1 MNRNAV
7 IPLCKHDIR
16 GLDPIYHLKK
26 LFSLEISPLK
36 PAFSYIDRGSIKCI
50 SYSIFT
56 KKLKELLD
64 LAGYLP
70 GLYSGH
76 SMRRGG
82 ATLLFQLGC
91 NPLVI
96 QAVGDWRSDQFL
108 KYCGL
113 SLEQRYFAQRLMCS
127 QVNVGDFGV

>member
-1 MNRNAV
+1 MATY
-7 IPLCKHDIR
+7 IPLD
-16 GLDPIYHLKK
+16 Y
-26 LFSLEISPLK
+26 
-36 PAFSYIDRGSIKCI
+36 PAFSYYEQGRIK
-50 SYSIFT
+50 SVTYNQFT
-56 KKLKELLD
+56 TKLKYLLEC
-64 LAGYLP
+64 AGYSP
-70 GLYSGH
+70 ELYSGH

-113 SLEQRYFAQRLMCS
+113 SLEQRLHAQLLMCS
-127 QVNVGDFGV
+127 QISVGELGVSE